1 MAFTFNGSVVKKILY
16 GSKEIDNVYYSNG
29 KKYLFQK
36 RYISVKIEQYY
47 LGEGYIPIKDVS
59 KYPKVAALMRLFP
72 GVKITFSSAYNV
84 SVSYVDYDGKD
95 ATASG
100 KSFSIITH
108 LNAYG
113 GSTIKISCDNCST
126 NTTLNGLINNLGS
139 DSCCTIALNT

>member
-36 RYISVKIEQYY
+36 RYIYVKIEQYNRY
-47 LGEGYIPIKDVS
+47 KGYIPIKEAGTFS
-59 KYPKVAALMRLFP
+59 LGAALQGLTLR
-72 GVKITFSSAYNV
+72 VRITFSCAYNV
-84 SVSYVDYDGKD
+84 SVSYVNYDGGG

-100 KSFSIITH
+100 KDFSIETH

-113 GSTIKISCDNCST
+113 GSTIKVSCGDCST
-126 NTTLNGLINNLGS
+126 STTLNGLINNLGS
-139 DSCCTIALNT
+139 DSRCTIVLNT

>member
-47 LGEGYIPIKDVS
+47 WGEGYIPIKDVS
-59 KYPKVAALMRLFP
+59 KYHTSLLRLFP
-72 GVKITFSSAYNV
+72 IVRITFSSAYNV
-84 SVSYVDYDGKD
+84 SVKYIDYNGSE

-100 KSFSIITH
+100 KNFSITTH

-113 GSTIKISCDNCST
+113 GSTIKVSCDNCST

>member
-29 KKYLFQK
+29 KRYLFQK

-47 LGEGYIPIKDVS
+47 LGEGYIPIKNVS
-59 KYPKVAALMRLFP
+59 KYSTVAALMRLFP
-72 GVKITFSSAYNV
+72 SVRITFSSTYNV
-84 SVSYVDYDGKD
+84 SVSYVDYNGGS

-100 KSFSIITH
+100 KNFSIITH

-113 GSTIKISCDNCST
+113 GSTIKISCDDCST
-126 NTTLNGLINNLGS
+126 STTLNGLINNLGS